1 MAAKYEIMLTMS
13 VINSHRQL
21 LNVLATASFTLA
33 SALPGLAQTIETK
46 SSNTE
51 EALQIEEARKATIK
65 KTGPLKVGLALGG
78 GGARGAAEVGVLKV
92 LAKSGIKFDYIVGTS
107 VGAIVGGLYALGMTP
122 ESMQKEFETGK
133 IMKQFM
139 TVPLKLRLA
148 VAPVMLLPRLLG
160 SKSYDGLY
168 KGNKFRK
175 YLIGNVAKDQIKI
188 ENLNPPFAAIAF
200 NVLDGKPYMI
210 KEGDL
215 GYALQASSAV
225 PALRKPVE
233 IDGKLFVDGGVA
245 CNLPVKQCRELGA
258 DIVIA
263 VNVDP
268 PFKPDCPDTYRKMG
282 SISRRLLNWA
292 LYDIDQPQ
300 VASADIVI
308 HPDTTGI
315 SLISTSK
322 KDIKHG
328 IAEGERTARAQLP
341 EILAKLKELG
351 VTVSESEQVEPGEQV
366 SETST
371 IKETAKK
378 AVENMSDSVRDQDQT
393 DQGTKN

>member
-1 MAAKYEIMLTMS
+1 MLPMPSALTETKAKI
-13 VINSHRQL
+13 I
-21 LNVLATASFTLA
+21 LATTAVMVASHP
-33 SALPGLAQTIETK
+33 PGLAQTIETK

-175 YLIGNVAKDQIKI
+175 YLIGNVAKDQI
-188 ENLNPPFAAIAF
+188 
-200 NVLDGKPYMI
+200 
-210 KEGDL
+210 
-215 GYALQASSAV
+215 
-225 PALRKPVE
+225 
-233 IDGKLFVDGGVA
+233 
-245 CNLPVKQCRELGA
+245 
-258 DIVIA
+258 
-263 VNVDP
+263 
-268 PFKPDCPDTYRKMG
+268 
-282 SISRRLLNWA
+282 
-292 LYDIDQPQ
+292 
-300 VASADIVI
+300 
-308 HPDTTGI
+308 
-315 SLISTSK
+315 
-322 KDIKHG
+322 
-328 IAEGERTARAQLP
+328 
-341 EILAKLKELG
+341 
-351 VTVSESEQVEPGEQV
+351 
-366 SETST
+366 
-371 IKETAKK
+371 
-378 AVENMSDSVRDQDQT
+378 
-393 DQGTKN
+393 